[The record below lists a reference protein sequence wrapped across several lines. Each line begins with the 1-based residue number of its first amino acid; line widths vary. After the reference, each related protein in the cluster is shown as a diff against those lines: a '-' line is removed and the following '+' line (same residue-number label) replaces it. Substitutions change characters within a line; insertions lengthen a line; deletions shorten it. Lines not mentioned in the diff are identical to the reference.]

1 MRHIITAVLLL
12 AAWCIPSAQ
21 ASPDYRQQVPEALQP
36 WVDWVLWPHQDLAC
50 PVAVDSAMPL
60 CLWPGPLQLQ
70 LDASGGRFAQ
80 HLTLY
85 TENLV
90 PLPGDAG
97 QWPVEVLVDGAPAAV
112 IAHEARPAVR
122 LMPGSHDIEGGFA
135 WRALP
140 ESLLLPAATGMVEL
154 ELEGSNVSHPLIK
167 GGRVWLGAT
176 TQQQASKRPLDELS
190 LEVTRKLGDGHPLE
204 MTTRMMLQ
212 VSGQQREE
220 VLGAPLLQGFIP
232 LQLRSDLPA
241 RLDADG
247 KLRVQVKPGQWLLE
261 VEGYH
266 PGYLEQLELPA
277 QEAPWP
283 QDEVWAFQAQPEV
296 RLVEIANGIQV
307 DPRQTR
313 LPQEW
318 QQLPAYLMKS
328 GAALL
333 IKVIRRG
340 DPVPDPDSLQ
350 LTRTLWLDFSGRG
363 FTLRDRLQGKMTA
376 GWRLSVDED
385 MQLGR
390 VTLNGEAQFIT
401 SMGDGRSGVE
411 VRRGAIDLQAESRL
425 ESSADVPVTGWGR
438 DLQKVAAELN
448 LPPGWRLLAA
458 SGVDVEQDSWLKQWS
473 LYDLFVV
480 FIVAFG
486 AGRLWGWRWAGV
498 TLITLALIWHEPLA
512 PRGIWFYL
520 LVVAALQRVIS
531 SGKIMQLLRIAWI
544 GGLTALVLLLLP
556 FAVDQARTALYPQLE
571 SAAMHRPPPTPRK
584 LQPPQSMEV
593 AKEVQ
598 GKARDAVGGL
608 ASSLSRHD
616 APAPPPE
623 RKMWLPDSGAQV
635 QTGPGLPDWQW
646 RRIALRW
653 DGPVSATQRMRLLLT
668 GPQINMALNFLRILL
683 VALLAWLFID
693 WRRQR
698 QRHAVSAAN
707 AASVAGMMVTAAVIA
722 GMPDAMAADFPP
734 GEVLQELEQRLLKVP
749 QCSPGCADISRMHLH
764 VRGDEFTLRMRVS
777 AAAFSAAPVP
787 MGSLVPADA
796 WIDDQP
802 AALLSAAGERW
813 MEVAPGQH
821 DLRIS
826 GRMPAE
832 AQLSL
837 NLPLLPRRLEVDVS
851 GWTVEGV
858 DPNGV
863 PGSQLLLTR
872 VAGERPQDGSDKL
885 SPSLLPPFVLIERTL
900 RLGLDWSVEN
910 RAIRLSPAGTPAS
923 LQVPLLP
930 GEAVVTEGFAVK
942 DKRVLVNLA
951 AGDTSTTWSSRLQ
964 QAAELTL
971 TAAAANGWIERWKL
985 DISPIWHVE
994 TRGIAPAHHQQQG
1007 NWLPEYLPW
1016 PGDSVTLQVSR
1027 PQGVP
1032 GAVMT
1037 VAASEMAVSPGKRAT
1052 DTRLGI
1058 KVRAS
1063 QGGSYEINLPPQ
1075 ALLQSVSID
1084 GRSQPIRQEG
1094 RRLSLPLHPGEQQF
1108 QLHWREAKGIGSYWR
1123 SALIDLGRPSVNAR
1137 VAVKLAGDRWTLF
1150 TLGPRLGP
1158 AVLFWGELIVLII
1171 VAAGLGRLKGWTPL
1185 GGWSWFLLG
1194 IGLTQVTPL
1203 SALLVVGA
1211 MLALGYRKRLD
1222 TVRIDSFNIMQVLLA
1237 LLVIAGA
1244 VSLLWAVQQGLLG
1257 VPRMQ
1262 IAGNGSNAYEL
1273 KWYQDRAAGELP
1285 QVTVISLPLAI
1296 YRWLMLAWALWLA
1309 LSVLKWSQ
1317 WAWEAFTH
1325 GERWRPVKLKLPKLN
1340 SAPREKSAKANE

>member
-1 MRHIITAVLLL
+1 MRQFITAVLLL
-12 AAWCIPSAQ
+12 AAWYIPCTQ

-36 WVDWVLWPHQDLAC
+36 WVDWVLWPHQELAC
-50 PVAVDSAMPL
+50 PVAVDTAMPL

-70 LDASGGRFAQ
+70 LNGSGGVFAQ

-85 TENLV
+85 TEDVV
-90 PLPGDAG
+90 PLPGGAG
-97 QWPVEVLVDGAPAAV
+97 QWPVEVLVDGAPVAV

-135 WRALP
+135 WGALP
-140 ESLLLPAATGMVEL
+140 ESLLLPATTGMVEL
-154 ELEGSNVSHPLIK
+154 ELNGNSVSHPLIK
-167 GGRVWLGAT
+167 GGRVWLGAA
-176 TQQQASKRPLDELS
+176 TQQQATKRPLDELS
-190 LEVTRKLGDGHPLE
+190 LEVTRKLGDGHPFE

-220 VLGAPLLQGFIP
+220 VLGAPLLQGFVP
-232 LQLRSDLPA
+232 LQLRSALPA
-241 RLDADG
+241 RMDADG
-247 KLRVQVKPGQWLLE
+247 RVRVQVKPGQWLLE
-261 VEGYH
+261 VDGYH
-266 PGYLEQLELPA
+266 PGYLEQLALPP

-313 LPQEW
+313 LPAEW

-328 GAALL
+328 GAALR

-350 LTRTLWLDFSGRG
+350 LTRTLWLDFSGTG
-363 FTLRDRLQGKMTA
+363 FTIKDRLQGKMTA

-385 MQLGR
+385 VQLGR
-390 VTLNGEAQFIT
+390 VTLNGQAQFIT
-401 SMGDGRSGVE
+401 RMDDGRSGVE

-425 ESSADVPVTGWGR
+425 ESSTEIPVTGWGR

-458 SGVDVEQDSWLKQWS
+458 SGVDVEKDSWIKQWS

-498 TLITLALIWHEPLA
+498 TLVALAVIWHEPLA

-531 SGKIMQLLRIAWI
+531 SGRVSQLLRVAWI
-544 GGLTALVLLLLP
+544 GGLAALVLLLLP
-556 FAVDQARTALYPQLE
+556 FAVDQARTGLYPQLE
-571 SAAMHRPPPTPRK
+571 SAAMQRPPPTPRK
-584 LQPPQSMEV
+584 LQPPHSMEA

-598 GKARDAVGGL
+598 GKVRDAVGGL
-608 ASSLSRHD
+608 ASSLSHYD
-616 APAPPPE
+616 SPAPPPE
-623 RKMWLPDSGAQV
+623 RKKWLPDSSAQV

-653 DGPVSATQRMRLLLT
+653 DGPVSGGQRMRLLLT
-668 GPQINMALNFLRILL
+668 GPQSNMALNFLRILL
-683 VALLAWLFID
+683 VALLAWRFID
-693 WRRQR
+693 WRRER
-698 QRHAVSAAN
+698 QRHAVSAA
-707 AASVAGMMVTAAVIA
+707 AASVAGMVILTAAVIG
-722 GMPDAMAADFPP
+722 GMPGAMAADFPP
-734 GEVLQELEQRLLKVP
+734 GEILQELEQRLLKEP
-749 QCSPGCADISRMHLH
+749 PCFPNCADISRMHLH
-764 VRGDEFTLRMRVS
+764 VEGEEFTLRMRVN
-777 AAAFSAAPVP
+777 AAAKSAAPVP
-787 MGSLVPADA
+787 LGSLVPAGA
-796 WIDDQP
+796 WSDDQP
-802 AALLSAAGERW
+802 ATLLSAAGEHW
-813 MEVAPGQH
+813 MEVPPGQH
-821 DLRIS
+821 ELLIS
-826 GRMPAE
+826 GRMPTE

-837 NLPLLPRRLEVDVS
+837 NLPLLPRRLEVEVS

-858 DPNGV
+858 DPHGV
-863 PGSQLLLTR
+863 PSSQLLLTR
-872 VAGERPQDGSDKL
+872 VAGERRQDGSDKL
-885 SPSLLPPFVLIERTL
+885 APSLLPPFVLIERTL
-900 RLGLDWSVEN
+900 ILGLDWSVES
-910 RAIRLSPAGTPAS
+910 RATRLSPAGAPAS

-930 GEAVVTEGFAVK
+930 GEAVVSEGFPVK
-942 DKRVLVNLA
+942 DNRVLVNLA
-951 AGDTSTTWSSRLQ
+951 AGDAGTSWSSRLQ
-964 QAAELTL
+964 QAGELTL

-1037 VAASEMAVSPGKRAT
+1037 VAASEMTVSPGKRAT

-1063 QGGSYEINLPPQ
+1063 QGGSYEIDLPPQ
-1075 ALLQSVSID
+1075 AQLQSVSID

-1094 RRLSLPLHPGEQQF
+1094 RRLTLPLHPGEQQF
-1108 QLHWREAKGIGSYWR
+1108 QLNWREAAGVRGYWR
-1123 SALIDLGRPSVNAR
+1123 SAPMDLGRSSVNAR
-1137 VAVKLAGDRWTLF
+1137 VEVKLAGDRWTLF

-1158 AVLFWGELIVLII
+1158 AVLFWGELIVLIV
-1171 VAAGLGRLKGWTPL
+1171 VAVGLGRLKGWTPL
-1185 GGWSWFLLG
+1185 GSWSWFLLG

-1211 MLALGYRKRLD
+1211 LLALGYRKRLD
-1222 TVRIDSFNIMQVLLA
+1222 TTRIDSFNIMQVLLA
-1237 LLVIAGA
+1237 LLVIVGA
-1244 VSLLWAVQQGLLG
+1244 LSLLWAVQQGLLG

-1262 IAGNGSNAYEL
+1262 IAGNGSTAYEL
-1273 KWYQDRAAGELP
+1273 KWYQDRAGGELP
-1285 QVTVISLPLAI
+1285 QVTVISLPLSI

-1317 WAWEAFTH
+1317 WAWGAFTQ

-1340 SAPREKSAKANE
+1340 SAPREKPAEGDR